1 MWLTNSSVGR
11 KVVMSVTG
19 LFLILFVTFHVLMN
33 AVAIFWP
40 CAYNAICEFLGA
52 NWYALIGTAVL
63 AAGFVLHI
71 IYAFWLTLQNR
82 KARGNNAYEVSK
94 RPKNVEWASQN
105 MLVLGI
111 IVVCFMGVHLIQF
124 WAKMQLPEMLGEEVE
139 SGMVYVYEAF
149 KCPWTLP
156 IYLIGFAA
164 LWFHLTHGFWS
175 AFQSLGTNNS
185 NWEKRFKS
193 IGCAWAT
200 VVCLLFAVEAVVFTL
215 QANCPDCQAKMVQC
229 DQAEPCHDGVCP
241 EQPACHKQPA
251 CCKDAAACPEKPA
264 CCKENA
270 ECPKAE
276 GCGECEAH
284 EGCPNEQKA
293 E

>member
-11 KVVMSVTG
+11 KVVMSITG
-19 LFLILFVTFHVLMN
+19 LFLVLFVTFHVLMN

-40 CAYNAICEFLGA
+40 NAYNVICEFLGA

-82 KARGNNAYEVSK
+82 KARGNDRYEVSK
-94 RPKNVEWASQN
+94 RPKTVEWASQN

-111 IVVCFMGVHLIQF
+111 IVVCFMIVHLIQF
-124 WAKMQLPEMLGEEVE
+124 WAKMQLPEMMGEHVAP
-139 SGMVYVYEAF
+139 GMYYVYEAF

-185 NWEKRFKS
+185 IWLPRFKA

-200 VVCLLFAVEAVVFTL
+200 VVCLLFAVEAVVFTV
-215 QANCPDCQAKMVQC
+215 QANCPQCQ
-229 DQAEPCHDGVCP
+229 
-241 EQPACHKQPA
+241 
-251 CCKDAAACPEKPA
+251 
-264 CCKENA
+264 KEMTC
-270 ECPKAE
+270 CPKDGMAPKGDCCGAPQGMPGCDGKHE
-276 GCGECEAH
+276 GCQGGH
-284 EGCPNEQKA
+284 EGCPGKPEGCPEGGKPGCCPEGPAQPNPEN
-293 E
+293 

>member
-40 CAYNAICEFLGA
+40 CAYNTICEFLGA
-52 NWYALIGTAVL
+52 NWYALVGTAVL

-71 IYAFWLTLQNR
+71 IFAFWLSLQNR
-82 KARGNNAYEVSK
+82 YQVSK
-94 RPKNVEWASQN
+94 RPKTVEWASQN

-111 IVVCFMGVHLIQF
+111 IVLCFMVVHFIQF
-124 WAKMQLPEMLGEEVE
+124 WAKMQLPEMLGEEVAP
-139 SGMVYVYEAF
+139 GMVYVYEAF

-175 AFQSLGTNNS
+175 AFQSLGTNNDK
-185 NWEKRFKS
+185 WLPRFKT

-200 VVCLLFAVEAVVFTL
+200 VVCLLFAVEAVVFTM

-229 DQAEPCHDGVCP
+229 EAVAPCHED
-241 EQPACHKQPA
+241 ACGEAQ
-251 CCKDAAACPEKPA
+251 A

-284 EGCPNEQKA
+284 EGCPNE
-293 E
+293 